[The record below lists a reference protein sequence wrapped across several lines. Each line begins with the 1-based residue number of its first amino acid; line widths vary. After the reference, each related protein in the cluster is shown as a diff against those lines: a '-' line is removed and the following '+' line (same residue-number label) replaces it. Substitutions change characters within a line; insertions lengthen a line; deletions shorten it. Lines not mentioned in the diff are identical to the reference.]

1 MSAIYNIVA
10 NSFFTSLAIV
20 GAGTIIAKM
29 GVFLKTYEEEKE
41 DAYRKAFDKTMT
53 QTVDEVSFC
62 IDSVKKIAT
71 TTTKAS
77 SLASEIAMGTK
88 IIQKDKNGKIIIQDR
103 GKVDHQYKN
112 TIDDLN
118 QKVKKYQE
126 ELEKMKKSKETTT
139 NSSKKKSYEMES
151 SDVEEEHEEE
161 EYLLEHKG

>member
-10 NSFFTSLAIV
+10 NSLFTSLAII
-20 GAGTIIAKM
+20 GAGTMIAKV

-41 DAYRKAFDKTMT
+41 DAYRKAFDKTMG

-62 IDSVKKIAT
+62 IESAKKIVT

-88 IIQKDKNGKIIIQDR
+88 VVHKDKSGKLIVKER
-103 GKVDHQYKN
+103 GKMED

-118 QKVKKYQE
+118 KKVKKYQE
-126 ELEKMKKSKETTT
+126 ELEAMKKMKSNE
-139 NSSKKKSYEMES
+139 KKKKYEPEES
-151 SDVEEEHEEE
+151 DEEHEE
-161 EYLLEHKG
+161 EYLLEQK